1 MIIEDEALFIPI
13 RGTTIFWLDPN
24 HLETHLNV
32 TLMAQNGE
40 KVKVNHLQ
48 LASLTRLLT
57 PQDFFEQD
65 SSTVITTNLELA
77 DLTMVANFISYGI
90 LPSSQEELQKSIP
103 ESIAET
109 FHSFGIN
116 LGNLLNNVPMKIEPS
131 EIIKREFLNVK
142 IEVYFFH

>member
-1 MIIEDEALFIPI
+1 MIIEDEALIIPI
-13 RGTTIFWLDPN
+13 RGTTIFWLDPDN
-24 HLETHLNV
+24 LLNNLNV
-32 TLMAQNGE
+32 TLVAQNGE

-48 LASLTRLLT
+48 LASLTPGLLT

-109 FHSFGIN
+109 FHSFAAGGRNGFFSVSVGKMFTFIS
-116 LGNLLNNVPMKIEPS
+116 KF
-131 EIIKREFLNVK
+131 FLHCSPK
-142 IEVYFFH
+142 SPYS